1 VRYVF
6 SLAPNEEWRWP
17 CLDNANVVFASAS
30 SRGAAARIAIRIER
44 AGGAIQEQDRVTL
57 SAPHSWWAGAQQPL
71 CEDLFKNDVLVIQ
84 AEAGVDTI
92 DVRVDLLG
100 H

>member
-1 VRYVF
+1 MRYVF
-6 SLAPNEEWRWP
+6 SLAPLEEWRWP

-30 SRGAAARIAIRIER
+30 ARDATARIAIRIER
-44 AGGAIQEQDRVTL
+44 AGGDIQEQDRVTL

-71 CEDLFKNDVLVIQ
+71 CEDLFKNDVLVIK
-84 AEAGVDTI
+84 AEVGTI

-100 H
+100 R